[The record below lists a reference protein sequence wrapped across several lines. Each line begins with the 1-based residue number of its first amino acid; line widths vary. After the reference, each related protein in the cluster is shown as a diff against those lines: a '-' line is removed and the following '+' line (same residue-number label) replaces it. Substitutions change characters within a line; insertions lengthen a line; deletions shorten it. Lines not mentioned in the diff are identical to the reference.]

1 MRSREVVIVIEVEVE
16 AVVDQL
22 TIGWGLETGL
32 GTKGNTSQNSSASGL
47 RNQTRARWA
56 PRAGW
61 PSIEKGST
69 QLWRY
74 YSYTA
79 NCKIT
84 MSKNN
89 NESMLS
95 MSIVKNKI
103 LQITKDLIL
112 FKVNQKAAQR
122 KSCGGGNATKNAMSE
137 LGNTI

>member
-1 MRSREVVIVIEVEVE
+1 
-16 AVVDQL
+16 
-22 TIGWGLETGL
+22 
-32 GTKGNTSQNSSASGL
+32 
-47 RNQTRARWA
+47 
-56 PRAGW
+56 
-61 PSIEKGST
+61 
-69 QLWRY
+69 
-74 YSYTA
+74 
-79 NCKIT
+79 

>member
-1 MRSREVVIVIEVEVE
+1 MIEVE

-32 GTKGNTSQNSSASGL
+32 GTKGNTSQKSAASGL
-47 RNQTRARWA
+47 GNQTRARWA

-61 PSIEKGST
+61 PLIERGST

-74 YSYTA
+74 YTA

-89 NESMLS
+89 NESMFS
-95 MSIVKNKI
+95 MSIVKTKI

-122 KSCGGGNATKNAMSE
+122 KSCGCGNATKNAISE